1 MASSLIGGKYTVQQ
15 CMDTAEKV
23 VKQKTSE
30 YHILDIHAENKIP
43 KFHLNEL
50 TLGKALG
57 KGGFCVVSEI
67 SKITLRQQNIEKDAS
82 ESNNTERLDD
92 EHAIQNIVQDRNFM
106 EAHCLRGSHKDC
118 RYAIKTLLPS
128 CQNDEQTY
136 INGVVDLAV
145 EARFLAVIR
154 HPSIIK
160 MRAMAASSPFS
171 TTQPFFVVLDR
182 LYDILGTRIIKWK
195 KQRPKGMGKLLDR
208 TGQKEKDFWIE
219 RITVAYDLASALHY
233 LHELNVVYR
242 DIKPDN
248 IGFDVRGDVKIFD
261 FGLAKEIDPTAKDSD
276 GLYHMT
282 ADTGSPRYMAPE
294 VFLGKPY
301 NELVDVYSFS
311 ILLWEILQLE
321 TPYEGYTMNM
331 LTKKVIE
338 GGVRPKCDPK
348 WSTPIVA
355 MLKKGWGDILQRPT
369 TKEVMDVLGEEM
381 GESVYAS
388 LQKNIV
394 DGSHKSDQSVRR
406 NDLSKSMV
414 SFRELQI
421 RDGKK

>member
-1 MASSLIGGKYTVQQ
+1 MTSSILSKYLT
-15 CMDTAEKV
+15 THFIYSA
-23 VKQKTSE
+23 
-30 YHILDIHAENKIP
+30 
-43 KFHLNEL
+43 EL
-50 TLGKALG
+50 TLGKVLG
-57 KGGFCVVSEI
+57 RGGFCVVSEI
-67 SKITLRQQNIEKDAS
+67 SKIVLRHQPDVS

-92 EHAIQNIVQDRNFM
+92 EHTIQNIVQDRSFM
-106 EAHCLRGSHKDC
+106 EAHCLRGSKKDC
-118 RYAIKTLLPS
+118 RYAIKTLLPT
-128 CQNDEQTY
+128 CRNDEQTY

-160 MRAMAASSPFS
+160 MRAMAATSPFS

-182 LYDILGTRIIKWK
+182 LYDILGTRMTKWK
-195 KQRPKGMGKLLDR
+195 KQKPKGMGKLLDR
-208 TGQKEKDFWIE
+208 SGQKEKDFWIE
-219 RITVAYDLASALHY
+219 RITVAYDLASALDY
-233 LHELNVVYR
+233 LHGLNVVYR

-261 FGLAKEIDPTAKDSD
+261 FGLAKEYDPMTQDAN
-276 GLYHMT
+276 GLYKMT

-331 LTKKVIE
+331 LTKKVLE
-338 GGVRPKCDPK
+338 GGARPKCDPK
-348 WSTPIVA
+348 WSTPI
-355 MLKKGWGDILQRPT
+355 LELLRKGWGDISQRPT
-369 TKEVMDVLGEEM
+369 TMEVMAVLSDEM
-381 GESVYAS
+381 GESVYES

-394 DGSHKSDQSVRR
+394 DGSHRSDQSVRR
-406 NDLSKSMV
+406 TDLNKSMV
-414 SFRELQI
+414 SFRELQLQE
-421 RDGKK
+421 GKK